1 MGKNGH
7 TLVYGGGR
15 KGLMG
20 VVADAVLAEGG
31 KAIGVIPA
39 FLRTPEEAHT
49 GLTALYTVQTM
60 AERKARMREMGEA
73 FLALPGGPG
82 TLEEITEIIS
92 LKRLGKV
99 TAPCLIY
106 NVEGYYDELHRACE
120 KMSEAGF
127 LAYDSRELVQFPTS
141 LEAVVEGIGQG
152 IGME

>member
-1 MGKNGH
+1 
-7 TLVYGGGR
+7 
-15 KGLMG
+15 
-20 VVADAVLAEGG
+20 
-31 KAIGVIPA
+31 
-39 FLRTPEEAHT
+39 
-49 GLTALYTVQTM
+49 
-60 AERKARMREMGEA
+60 MGEA